1 MPKHLV
7 LVGGGHAHLTM
18 LARCRD
24 YVERGVHVTLLSAS
38 PYHYYSGMGPGLLA
52 GVYRPQDVRFHVAKT
67 ATDRGAEFIEDRLER
82 VDASRRLLHLRSG
95 RTVGYDIA
103 SFNTGSDVALPP
115 VAGDRD
121 GVFPVKPIVS
131 LLAARRAI
139 IKLLGEGRPEIVV
152 IGGGPAGLEIAGNVW
167 RLVQDQAGHAH
178 ITVIPGVELL
188 SGYPRRVKDLA
199 RRSLLRR
206 GIAVRGG
213 SYVERIEKGAVVL
226 DSGGAQTADI
236 VLVATGIRPSPLF
249 RDSGLPVGPDGG
261 LLVNRF
267 LQSTA
272 HPEIFGGGDAIC
284 FGPRPLPKVG
294 VYAVRQNGIL
304 FRNTLASLAEN
315 EMIPFEPQRDFL
327 LIFNLGD
334 DRAIMTKRGLAW
346 DGWLAWKLK
355 DRIDRSFMKKFQVSG
370 ERSAPEEEEPYGHP

>member
-1 MPKHLV
+1 MPKQLV

-24 YVERGVHVTLLSAS
+24 YVDRGFRVTLISAS
-38 PYHYYSGMGPGLLA
+38 SYHYYSGMGPGLLA
-52 GVYRPQDVRFHVAKT
+52 GVYRPQDVRFHVGKMVA
-67 ATDRGAEFIEDRLER
+67 DRGAQFIEDRLMR
-82 VDASRRLLHLRSG
+82 VDAVRRLLHLRSG
-95 RTVGYDIA
+95 RTVAYDVV
-103 SFNTGSDVALPP
+103 SFNIGSDVALPP
-115 VAGDRD
+115 VSNGCDR
-121 GVFPVKPIVS
+121 VFPVKPIVS

-167 RLVQDQAGHAH
+167 RLVRDQAGQAH
-178 ITVIPGVELL
+178 ITVIPGRELL
-188 SGYPRRVKDLA
+188 SGYTRRVQDLA

-206 GIAVRGG
+206 GIAVRDGRYAG
-213 SYVERIEKGAVVL
+213 RIEKEEIVL
-226 DSGGAQTADI
+226 DNGEAQKADI

-267 LQSTA
+267 LQSTT
-272 HPEIFGGGDAIC
+272 HPELFGGGDAIC
-284 FGPRPLPKVG
+284 FGPLSLPKVG
-294 VYAVRQNGIL
+294 VYAVRQNMIL
-304 FRNTLASLAEN
+304 YRNTLASLEGTGLV
-315 EMIPFEPQRDFL
+315 PFEPQRDFL

-334 DRAIMTKRGLAW
+334 GRAIMTKRGLACE
-346 DGWLAWKLK
+346 GRLAWRLK

-370 ERSAPEEEEPYGHP
+370 ERSAPDEEEPHGHS